1 MKNIKIAM
9 CIGLLALLTNNIQA
23 QVKSFA
29 GFTTGINYGS
39 FKFEKNE
46 DTDATT
52 YIKGLFLSGFAE
64 VQINGRLSIQGELTF
79 IQKGFKIEV
88 ENVAAI
94 RTKLN
99 YFEIPLLLKYDFVKE
114 DELDLVLYAGP
125 SFGFLRNQKD
135 SYQIDDHW
143 KTLDEPVFPKSE
155 YNSTETGIAFG
166 IAVRAKAGAGKFIFD
181 VRSNTAVGPVIKSV
195 DNGNIRNTGI
205 VLAVGYAFPLN

>member
-9 CIGLLALLTNNIQA
+9 CIGLLALLSNNIQA

-64 VQINGRLSIQGELTF
+64 VQINGRLSLQGELTF

-88 ENVAAI
+88 DGIAL

-114 DELDLVLYAGP
+114 EELDLVLYAGP
-125 SFGFLRNQKD
+125 TFGFLRNQKD
-135 SYQIDDHW
+135 TYKLDDNW
-143 KTLDEPVFPKSE
+143 KTTPEPILPGAE
-155 YNSTETGIAFG
+155 YQTTETGIAFG

-181 VRSNTAVGPVIKSV
+181 VRSNTAVGPVIKSA